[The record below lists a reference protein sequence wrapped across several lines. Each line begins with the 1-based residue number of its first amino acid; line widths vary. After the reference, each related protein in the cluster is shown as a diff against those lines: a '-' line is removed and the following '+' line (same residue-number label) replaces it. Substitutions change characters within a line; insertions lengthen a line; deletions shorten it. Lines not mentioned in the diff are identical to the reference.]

1 MQSAS
6 SFHHQKRLEPL
17 GHALRVAERHHALVA
32 LGADDL
38 RHDVRLVVLAHVDA
52 VLRDI
57 GLILLL
63 GLHGDLLG
71 VALVHPADVHDLARD
86 GRGEHTEVAAGWDL
100 VQNTGHVVDEAH
112 VEHSVGLVEHNGLH
126 PVEPH
131 GAALHVVGQAAR
143 GRHNDLR
150 LFLQRVDLLANGR
163 AAVEAHHADAA
174 HKNGQVAQLRRDLHG
189 KLARGRHDDRLHL
202 LAFGVNVLDD
212 GNAEGKGLARAGGA
226 LAITSFHSRIGGM
239 QPACTGVDH
248 SMFFFSNARVIS
260 GSRPRLSKRTPCV
273 NSIAFSSVFSYF
285 QSCMIISRLSI
296 R

>member
-86 GRGEHTEVAAGWDL
+86 RRGKHAEVAAGSQL
-100 VQNTGHVVDEAH
+100 VQNARHIVDEAH
-112 VEHSVGLVEHNGLH
+112 VEHAVGLVEHDGLDV
-126 PVEPH
+126 VELD
-131 GAALHVVGQAAR
+131 GAALHVVAQAAR
-143 GRHNDLR
+143 RRDDDLR
-150 LFLQRVDLLANGR
+150 VLFERVDLLADGR
-163 AAVEAHHADAA
+163 AAVQAHDAHARKVDA
-174 HKNGQVAQLRRDLHG
+174 KVAQLRRDLHG
-189 KLARGRHDDRLHL
+189 ELARGR
-202 LAFGVNVLDD
+202 
-212 GNAEGKGLARAGGA
+212 
-226 LAITSFHSRIGGM
+226 
-239 QPACTGVDH
+239 
-248 SMFFFSNARVIS
+248 
-260 GSRPRLSKRTPCV
+260 
-273 NSIAFSSVFSYF
+273 
-285 QSCMIISRLSI
+285 
-296 R
+296 